1 MRAFFKSLFKIPMEL
16 AHSYHSILSFKWLA
30 LGVVVGAMT
39 GLGAILF
46 YVGIEALSHV
56 LLGRLAGFS
65 LPAPAGEELFSVS
78 PGPSR
83 PWLLFIFLGAIG
95 IFTGYLLRRFV
106 PQTRYGGTDGTD
118 TMIKAFHTQEGHI
131 APSVPIMKV
140 GTSILTIAAGGSAGR
155 EGPISLLGAGCGSWL
170 AGKLRLTAK
179 ERRILL
185 LAGAAGGLGAI
196 FRAPLGGALTAVEVI
211 YREDFEA
218 EALLPSII
226 SSVVSYSLFTLVFG
240 AEPIFGIPKFEFSDM
255 RELPVYALLGL
266 VCAAT
271 GWFYV
276 RTFRLIKFKVFW
288 PLTDRFGFV
297 PAVTLG
303 GLGMAAIGY
312 RFPELLGGGQGWLE
326 LAMLGKLSVTM
337 MAGMIVGKT
346 VATSM
351 VLGSGMSGGMFA
363 PALFVG
369 GMSGGLVGSLGHRFF
384 PSVVTDPGGYVLVG
398 MAAFF
403 SGVANAP
410 IGPLVMVCE
419 LTQGYG
425 LLAPLMLATAIA
437 LVLGR
442 DVSLYE
448 NQVGNKFDS
457 PAHVGDAT
465 INILEREQVEGHFK
479 PGRVTIVEEGTHFGA
494 LTDIIVNSNELCFP
508 VRGAGDRIT
517 GILAVQDL
525 RKVLFEE
532 TLCEL
537 LVAGDVARKAVLLR
551 PDEDLYAALLKFVE
565 SDLAQLP
572 VVDSQDPSKVLGML
586 AREDVF
592 TAYAKTLKSMKEQA

>member
-1 MRAFFKSLFKIPMEL
+1 MRALLSSLFRVRSDL
-16 AHSYHSILSFKWLA
+16 VRSYHSVLSFKWLA

-39 GLGAILF
+39 GLGAIAF
-46 YVGIEALSHV
+46 YAGIEALQH
-56 LLGRLAGFS
+56 LLLRVLAGFS
-65 LPAPAGEELFSVS
+65 LPAPAGEDLFD
-78 PGPSR
+78 GPAGPFR
-83 PWLLFIFLGAIG
+83 PWLLFVFLGAVG
-95 IFTGYLLRRFV
+95 LFTGWLLHRFL
-106 PQTRYGGTDGTD
+106 PQTRHGGTDGTD
-118 TMIKAFHTQEGHI
+118 TMIKAFHRQEGHLPP
-131 APSVPIMKV
+131 AVPIMKV

-170 AGKLRLTAK
+170 ASRLRLTAK

-218 EALLPSII
+218 EALLPSIV

-240 AEPIFGIPKFEFSDM
+240 AEPIFGIPSFEFSDI

-266 VCAAT
+266 VCAVT

-276 RTFRLIKFKVFW
+276 RTFRAIKYRVFW
-288 PLTDRFGFV
+288 PLTDRLGFM
-297 PAVTLG
+297 PALGLG
-303 GLGMAAIGY
+303 GLAMACLGY
-312 RFPELLGGGQGWLE
+312 RFPELLGGGTGWLE
-326 LAMLGKLSVTM
+326 MAMLGKLSVTM

-346 VATSM
+346 VATS
-351 VLGSGMSGGMFA
+351 VVIGSGMSGGMFA

-369 GMSGGLVGSLGHRFF
+369 GMTGGVVGSLGQRFF
-384 PSVVTDPGGYVLVG
+384 PSVVAEPGGYVLVG
-398 MAAFF
+398 MAALFA
-403 SGVANAP
+403 GIANAP

-425 LLAPLMLATAIA
+425 LLAPLMLATAVT

-442 DVSLYE
+442 HASLYE
-448 NQVGNKFDS
+448 NQVDNKFES

-465 INILEREQVEGHFK
+465 INILEREKVEGHFRL
-479 PGRVTIVEEGTHFGA
+479 GRVSIVEEGTHFGA

-508 VRGAGDRIT
+508 VRGAQDRIT
-517 GILAVQDL
+517 GILAVEDL
-525 RKVLFEE
+525 RKVLYED

-572 VVDSQDPSKVLGML
+572 VVDGEDPTRVLGML

-592 TAYAKTLKSMKEQA
+592 TAYARVLKKMKEQA

>member
-1 MRAFFKSLFKIPMEL
+1 MRAFFSSVFKVYSDLVRSYHTVLNFKSLL
-16 AHSYHSILSFKWLA
+16 
-30 LGVVVGAMT
+30 LGIVVGAVT
-39 GLGAILF
+39 GVAAILF
-46 YVGIEALSHV
+46 YVSLEALKH
-56 LLGRLAGFS
+56 LLLHQLAGFS
-65 LPAPAGEELFSVS
+65 LPAPAGEELFS
-78 PGPSR
+78 GPAGPFR
-83 PWLLFIFLGAIG
+83 PWLLFGFLSAVGVL
-95 IFTGYLLRRFV
+95 TGYLLYRFM
-106 PQTRYGGTDGTD
+106 PQTRFNGTDGTD
-118 TMIKAFHTQEGHI
+118 SMIKCFHQQEGHI
-131 APSVPIMKV
+131 LPRVPIMKAL
-140 GTSILTIAAGGSAGR
+140 TSILTIAAGGSAGR
-155 EGPISLLGAGCGSWL
+155 EGPISLLGAGCGSWI
-170 AGKLRLTAK
+170 ASKLKLTVK

-226 SSVVSYSLFTLVFG
+226 SSVVSYSIFTMVFG
-240 AEPIFGIPKFEFSDM
+240 AEPIFGIPRFEFSDI

-266 VCAAT
+266 VCAVT

-276 RTFRLIKFKVFW
+276 RTFRAIKYRIFW
-288 PLTDRFGFV
+288 PVTDRWGFV
-297 PAVTLG
+297 PALTLG
-303 GLGMAAIGY
+303 ALAMACMGY
-312 RFPELLGGGQGWLE
+312 QFPQLLGGGQGWLE

-337 MAGMIVGKT
+337 MAGMVIGKT
-346 VATSM
+346 LATS
-351 VLGSGMSGGMFA
+351 VVIGSGMSGGMFA

-369 GMSGGLVGSLGHRFF
+369 GMSGGMVGALGQRFF
-384 PSVVTDPGGYVLVG
+384 PTVVTEPGGYVLVG

-403 SGVANAP
+403 AGVANAP

-425 LLAPLMLATAIA
+425 LLAPLMLASAIT
-437 LVLGR
+437 LILGHN
-442 DVSLYE
+442 VSLYE
-448 NQVGNKFDS
+448 NQVDNKFES

-465 INILEREQVEGHFK
+465 INILEREQVAGHYRRS
-479 PGRVTIVEEGTHFGA
+479 RVTVVEEGTHFGA
-494 LTDIIVNSNELCFP
+494 LTDIIVNSNALCFP

-525 RKVLFEE
+525 RKVLYED

-537 LVAGDVARKAVLLR
+537 LVAKDVARKAVLVS
-551 PDEDLYAALLKFVE
+551 PNEDLYGALLKFVE

-572 VVDSQDPSKVLGML
+572 VVDSADPTKVLGML

-592 TAYAKTLKSMKEQA
+592 TAYAKTLKTMKAQA